1 MRGSESSRTKIL
13 PSEPT
18 LFRMRR
24 AVISSMCTVLLVRVM
39 SAIVPGSSRR
49 SWKLRAAGI
58 PDAAGGA
65 LLLEQATSNVS
76 IRRQQRSLGFII
88 ALLREYVACRFFAL
102 LFRLVRNLEC
112 PDRIE
117 HQAIALSA
125 RHVAA
130 GEFLFLR
137 NWTQDDAILAGH

>member
-24 AVISSMCTVLLVRVM
+24 AVISSMCTVLVRVM

-65 LLLEQATSNVS
+65 LFFEQATSNVS

-125 RHVAA
+125 RH
-130 GEFLFLR
+130 
-137 NWTQDDAILAGH
+137 